1 MSQELREGSVQPGDA
16 SASGG
21 GQPAQQAPGGAPGS
35 PGNAAAGTAAGGPAQ
50 EARSGP
56 APETARAPEQG
67 PPPYRRRYGRDGR
80 PEGPR
85 PGGGEDRGGRRPYF
99 RKKVCKLCLKKAK
112 AVDYKDVDML
122 RRFVTDR
129 GKILPR
135 RITGACAKHQRMV
148 SRAIMRARM
157 VALLPFVSR

>member
-1 MSQELREGSVQPGDA
+1 MSQEQKEGGAAA
-16 SASGG
+16 SQGTGA
-21 GQPAQQAPGGAPGS
+21 APGAEGVPA
-35 PGNAAAGTAAGGPAQ
+35 GNAAAGTAA
-50 EARSGP
+50 SGP
-56 APETARAPEQG
+56 APETKTGAATETPRTPEQG
-67 PPPYRRRYGRDGR
+67 APPFRRRYGRDGR

-85 PGGGEDRGGRRPYF
+85 PGQGEDRGGRRPYF

-112 AVDYKDVDML
+112 AVDYKDVELL

-135 RITGACAKHQRMV
+135 RITGTCAKHQRMV

-157 VALLPFVSR
+157 VALLPFVSK

>member
-1 MSQELREGSVQPGDA
+1 MSQELKEGDA
-16 SASGG
+16 A
-21 GQPAQQAPGGAPGS
+21 AS
-35 PGNAAAGTAAGGPAQ
+35 PGASAAAGAGSIPTGNAPAQ
-50 EARSGP
+50 EVKTGT
-56 APETARAPEQG
+56 APETARTPEQG
-67 PPPYRRRYGRDGR
+67 APPYRRRYGRDGR

-85 PGGGEDRGGRRPYF
+85 PGPGEDRGGRRTYF

-112 AVDYKDVDML
+112 AVDYKDVELL
-122 RRFVTDR
+122 RRFITDR

-135 RITGACAKHQRMV
+135 RITGTCAKHQRMV

>member
-1 MSQELREGSVQPGDA
+1 MSQELKEGGAAA
-16 SASGG
+16 SQGSSAAAGAGSI
-21 GQPAQQAPGGAPGS
+21 PGGS
-35 PGNAAAGTAAGGPAQ
+35 AAAGTAASGPAQ
-50 EARSGP
+50 EAKTG
-56 APETARAPEQG
+56 AATETARTPEQG
-67 PPPYRRRYGRDGR
+67 APPYRRRFGRDGR

-85 PGGGEDRGGRRPYF
+85 PGQGEDRGGRRPYF

-112 AVDYKDVDML
+112 AVDYKDVELL
-122 RRFVTDR
+122 RRFITDR

-135 RITGACAKHQRMV
+135 RITGTCAKHQRMV

>member
-1 MSQELREGSVQPGDA
+1 MSQELKEV
-16 SASGG
+16 
-21 GQPAQQAPGGAPGS
+21 GAAANQGT
-35 PGNAAAGTAAGGPAQ
+35 GAAAGAGGVPTGSAPAQ
-50 EARSGP
+50 ETKTGAGT
-56 APETARAPEQG
+56 ETARTPEQG
-67 PPPYRRRYGRDGR
+67 APPYRRRYGRDGR

-85 PGGGEDRGGRRPYF
+85 PGQGEDRGGRRPYF

-112 AVDYKDVDML
+112 AVDYKDVELL

-135 RITGACAKHQRMV
+135 RITGTCAKHQRMV